1 MTGETVDVTGPSNF
15 RMSKVLAP
23 LIAIIVGSFMV
34 ILDTTVMNVV
44 LPTLVED
51 FKAGLSTLEW
61 TVTGYMLATAAVIPM
76 AGWLSDRYGAK
87 RIFLTSIFMFTL
99 GSSLCATSNQ
109 VEWLIA
115 FRVIQGLGGGF
126 VIPVGL
132 AYVFKLSPPEKV
144 GTVMGL
150 FGVPILLAPAI
161 GPVVSGW
168 LAEFHSW
175 RWIFLINIPVGL
187 FSILYGMRSLPKID
201 KNPVSALDLPG
212 LLLGP
217 LALVALTYG
226 VNEGARSWTSAPT
239 ITSLVLGVVLLLAF
253 ILVELRSARPLLELR
268 VFQSFNFSLAMIVQW
283 IVTFTIFGA
292 LFLVPQFLQ
301 QAGGFGAFDTG
312 LTLLPQ
318 PIAAALTMPLGGYLF
333 DRIGVRWLIVIGLG
347 LLTAALCQFTYMDQ
361 LTSYQSLV
369 LPLAM
374 AGCGMGLM
382 MMPLDTHIL
391 NQAPRE
397 LVSRVTSLAGA
408 TQQLVCSLTVA
419 TLVTIYSTLLTRLTA
434 EATAS
439 SGNQEAFASQAF
451 GFTFGIM
458 VIVGLCGIV
467 LGLFLRKGRNTV
479 NLPVLEQSRQA
490 E

>member
-1 MTGETVDVTGPSNF
+1 MTGKTVDLIEPSDF
-15 RMSKVLAP
+15 RISKILAP
-23 LIAIIVGSFMV
+23 LIAIIVGSFLV

-44 LPTLVED
+44 LPTLVKD
-51 FKAGLSTLEW
+51 FKVGLSALEW

-87 RIFLTSIFMFTL
+87 HIFLTSIFMFTL
-99 GSSLCATSNQ
+99 GSALCSTSNQ

-144 GTVMGL
+144 GMAMGL

-161 GPVVSGW
+161 GPVISGW

-187 FSILYGMRSLPKID
+187 FSILYGMRSLPRID
-201 KNPVSALDLPG
+201 KKPVSALDLPG

-217 LALVALTYG
+217 LAFVALMYG
-226 VNEGARSWTSAPT
+226 VNEGVRSWTSATT

-253 ILVELRSARPLLELR
+253 ILVELRSAQPLLELR

-347 LLTAALCQFTYMDQ
+347 LLIAALWQFTYMDQ

-419 TLVTIYSTLLTRLTA
+419 TLVTVYSTRLTRLMA

-439 SGNQEAFASQAF
+439 SSNQEVFASQAF

-467 LGLFLRKGRNTV
+467 LGLFLRKGRKTA
-479 NLPVLEQSRQA
+479 NLPVF
-490 E
+490 